1 MPSKTPEKRLGDIL
15 EQIARIESHIVD
27 MNYDTFVDDQKT
39 LDAVER
45 CLERICE
52 AARKVG
58 DRYDEKYPDVQFN
71 KLRDFGSMLR
81 HDYDV
86 IISDRIW
93 EAATERLPILKAAV
107 RAELDL

>member
-1 MPSKTPEKRLGDIL
+1 MSSKTPEKRLEDIF
-15 EQIARIESHIVD
+15 EQINRIESHIVGMSHD
-27 MNYDTFVDDQKT
+27 AFIDDQKT
-39 LDAVER
+39 QDAVER

-58 DRYDEKYPDVQFN
+58 DRYDSKYPEVEFN

-81 HDYDV
+81 HDYDA

-93 EAATERLPILKAAV
+93 ESVRERLPLLKAAV
-107 RAELDL
+107 CIELGL

>member
-1 MPSKTPEKRLGDIL
+1 VSSKTPEKRLEDIL
-15 EQIARIESHIVD
+15 EQIDRVESHIEG
-27 MNYDTFVDDQKT
+27 MGRDTFIDDAKT
-39 LDAVER
+39 QDAVER

-58 DRYDEKYPDVQFN
+58 DRYDSKYPEVEFA

-81 HDYDV
+81 HDYDA

-93 EAATERLPILKAAV
+93 ESATERLPILKAAV
-107 RAELDL
+107 RAELGL